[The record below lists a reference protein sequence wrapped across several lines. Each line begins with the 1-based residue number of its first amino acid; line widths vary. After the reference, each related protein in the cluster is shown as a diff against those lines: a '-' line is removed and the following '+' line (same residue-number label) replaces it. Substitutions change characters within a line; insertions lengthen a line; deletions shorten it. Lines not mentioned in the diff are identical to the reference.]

1 MKKHQTQEI
10 ILSKQDSLARRK
22 AQTPLDAMRALAG
35 MQKRPQPMLS
45 TITDDGH
52 VMLIGQVRYGTRSY
66 DPVTLALQYAR
77 AGLDGVALF
86 TDNRI
91 YDGGINDLA
100 LITRAISLPVLL
112 QNYIFEEYQVVEAR
126 AAGASSLTLIAD
138 VVSAERLRE
147 LVSATQRNRM
157 SAVVRVQT
165 HAQLQAAL
173 AVCPAVIELG
183 RRDPESGILK
193 VDHIESLRAAIPA
206 STRVLLYNRLRSFD
220 EAAALAA
227 LKPDAVMVSP
237 QLLSQE
243 DAIPQLRDIFGK

>member
-1 MKKHQTQEI
+1 MKKHRTQEI
-10 ILSKQDSLARRK
+10 IVSKQDRLARRK
-22 AQTPLDAMRALAG
+22 AETPLDAMRALAS

-66 DPVTLALQYAR
+66 DPVTLALNYAR
-77 AGLDGVALF
+77 AGLDGVALY

-100 LITRAISLPVLL
+100 LVTRAISLPVLL

-138 VVSAERLRE
+138 VVDADRLRE
-147 LVSATQRNRM
+147 LVSATARNRM

-165 HAQLQAAL
+165 HDQLKTAL
-173 AVCPAVIELG
+173 DVCPPVIELG
-183 RRDPESGILK
+183 KRDPDSGILD
-193 VDHIESLRAAIPA
+193 VAHIEALRAAIPS
-206 STRVLLYNRLRSFD
+206 STRVLMYNRLRTFD
-220 EAAALAA
+220 EAAAIAA
-227 LKPDAVMVSP
+227 LKPNAVLVSP
-237 QLLSQE
+237 QLLSQD
-243 DAIPQLRDIFGK
+243 DAVPQLRELFEK